1 MGVKMN
7 QILKRTKQVFRAIGI
22 GEIVI
27 TTIMLVM
34 ILAVILVQVFMRKV
48 FNQPNAWAEEIAI
61 YLFIWITMIGSSIAM
76 KMQRHITIRTF
87 ISALSKIP
95 QFIIRIAVQVIMVWV
110 SIFILIQIPKI
121 LRVEFMSNTVALP
134 INIPRAWF
142 FSIPLLY
149 SMISLS
155 VILLYYIISTVNE
168 FLGGTALTS
177 ILDPE
182 MLEMEDEMEEIVL

>member
-1 MGVKMN
+1 
-7 QILKRTKQVFRAIGI
+7 
-22 GEIVI
+22 
-27 TTIMLVM
+27 
-34 ILAVILVQVFMRKV
+34 
-48 FNQPNAWAEEIAI
+48 
-61 YLFIWITMIGSSIAM
+61 
-76 KMQRHITIRTF
+76 
-87 ISALSKIP
+87 
-95 QFIIRIAVQVIMVWV
+95 
-110 SIFILIQIPKI
+110 
-121 LRVEFMSNTVALP
+121 MSNTVALP

-182 MLEMEDEMEEIVL
+182 MLEMQDEMEEIVL